1 MSNTSIQLNYRG
13 FIADSEEPV
22 MKIEINVPPFHTILI
37 WKNGNTSFT
46 RFGDARLLLASPH
59 IQAFIND
66 HFSVYMEDRNV
77 VKFNAAI
84 DALKDDIDE
93 IFKLTDV
100 HTIENIFVSAIKK
113 YTETEKEM
121 VNNMIKDIID
131 GVKSSVNYQPCTE
144 YEYDMQKKF
153 YDADKLKWEDLK

>member
-1 MSNTSIQLNYRG
+1 M
-13 FIADSEEPV
+13 
-22 MKIEINVPPFHTILI
+22 
-37 WKNGNTSFT
+37 
-46 RFGDARLLLASPH
+46 
-59 IQAFIND
+59 
-66 HFSVYMEDRNV
+66 
-77 VKFNAAI
+77 KFNAAI

-121 VNNMIKDIID
+121 INNMIKDIID

-153 YDADKLKWEDLK
+153 YDADKLKWDDLK